1 MKTIQDH
8 LTYKRHQVQEC
19 QRYADFDMI
28 LELFSNI
35 PSKDKENMVSDL
47 VEVIAKHD
55 WLEPL
60 FDTIQENHAADFDPE
75 EDAAEL
81 MQEQEREDRAIVR
94 GAL

>member
-8 LTYKRHQVQEC
+8 LIYERFQVQEC
-19 QRYADFDMI
+19 QRHADFDMI
-28 LELFSNI
+28 LELFSSI
-35 PSKDKENMVSDL
+35 PSRDKEDMVSEL
-47 VEVIAKHD
+47 VEIIAKHD

-81 MQEQEREDRAIVR
+81 MQEQEREDRAIGR
-94 GAL
+94 A